1 MRFLE
6 MEEWAMVSHYGIIH
20 ITLPKIENLS
30 W

>member
-6 MEEWAMVSHYGIIH
+6 MEEWAMASHYGIIH

-30 W
+30 C